1 MVNRSDILWDS
12 KEAAIVTGGI
22 NTKEWMATGVCVRA
36 EDICKGD
43 LFIASEGEDLKKV
56 MRKGAVAAVVS
67 HVPDDLKCEMPLLK
81 VASPYDAL
89 RDIARAARFRSHSTV
104 LAVQGLEMRQM
115 VNQAFGVLGP
125 SYDGGRILS
134 VGMANMPEDYDFGIF
149 SLAPAV
155 RPDIAIITDSKG
167 GISDRLF
174 ENMPKTGA
182 VILNRDCSDFYN
194 VMARAK
200 AAGIESIYSFGIHTG
215 ADARVMEHLSAA
227 NGTRLYLDI
236 LGDKISM
243 VMDGDVHKA
252 MAAAGVLLAAK
263 ICGRNIRQAARV
275 WQVGEILKPGGPDQ
289 KSLDQSLSLFESQAA
304 SSEQAVFRI
313 QNLIDL
319 GYGRQTAVL
328 DNLAFPDQP
337 GVKVQKNDL
346 AIPRR
351 IANLDFVYACKGVST
366 VANAQTAIRTMH
378 AKAKLETIV
387 TDVLAPGDFVVF
399 EQPMKKQK
407 ATLAEALRLKLRR
420 KQGRQVTGNA
430 L

>member
-12 KEAAIVTGGI
+12 KEAAIVTGGA

-36 EDICKGD
+36 EDIRKGD
-43 LFIASEGEDLKKV
+43 LFIASDGEDLKKI

-67 HVPDDLKCEMPLLK
+67 HVPDDLKCDMPLLK

-89 RDIARAARFRSHSTV
+89 RDLARAARYRSHATV

-174 ENMPKTGA
+174 ENMSKTGA

-263 ICGRNIRQAARV
+263 ICGRNIRRAARV
-275 WQVGEILKPGGPDQ
+275 WQVGDILKPDDGPG
-289 KSLDQSLSLFESQAA
+289 QSLSLFEPQAA
-304 SSEQAVFRI
+304 SAEQAVFRV

-319 GYGRQTAVL
+319 GFGRQTAIL
-328 DNLAFPDQP
+328 DNMAFPDQP
-337 GVKVQKNDL
+337 NVRVQKNDL

-351 IANLDFVYACKGVST
+351 IANLDFVYTCKGVST
-366 VANAQTAIRTMH
+366 VANAQTAIRSMH
-378 AKAKLETIV
+378 TKAKLETIV

-407 ATLAEALRLKLRR
+407 ATLAEALRIKLRR